1 MATERRQFIG
11 WVDSSANEKF
21 LGLPREITIDLFN
34 KTIRVHD
41 GQKEGGFPLAREDL
55 ANVPQSSRDDLVL
68 TISEEAKEM
77 LLAETQPRLTSQ
89 QLQAVNSGITASKV
103 EHYDSLNHMV
113 KHISI
118 AAAEWQASQELAGY
132 EYSATIQVD
141 DTSYSLAN
149 KIPFVVFAPAD
160 ASSGNYSPSCK
171 FNGTDEVTIYAKEL
185 PSDTVRISAVIFL

>member
-21 LGLPREITIDLFN
+21 LGLPREITIDLS
-34 KTIRVHD
+34 KMTIRVHD
-41 GQKEGGFPLAREDL
+41 GQKEGGYPLAREDL

-89 QLQAVNSGITASKV
+89 QLQAVNSGVNATKV
-103 EHYDSLNHMV
+103 EHYDSLNFST
-113 KHISI
+113 KNISI
-118 AAAEWQASQELAGY
+118 LPSKWQASQELADYG
-132 EYSATIQVD
+132 YSATIQIS
-141 DTSYSLAN
+141 DTPYSLAD

-160 ASSGNYSPSCK
+160 ASSGNFSPSCG
-171 FNGTDEVTIYAKEL
+171 FDENDSIVVYAKEL
-185 PSDTVRISAVIFL
+185 PSDIVKISAVIFL

>member
-41 GQKEGGFPLAREDL
+41 GQKEGGYPLAREDL

-77 LLAETQPRLTSQ
+77 FLAETQPRLTSQ
-89 QLQAVNSGITASKV
+89 QLQAVNSGVNATKV
-103 EHYDSLNHMV
+103 EHYDSLNQMI
-113 KHISI
+113 KNISV
-118 AAAEWQASQELAGY
+118 APAKWQASQELADY
-132 EYSATIQVD
+132 KYSATIEIS
-141 DTSYSLAN
+141 TIPYSLAN

-160 ASSGNYSPSCK
+160 ASSGNYSPSCS
-171 FNGTDEVTIYAKEL
+171 FNGIDEVTVYAKEL